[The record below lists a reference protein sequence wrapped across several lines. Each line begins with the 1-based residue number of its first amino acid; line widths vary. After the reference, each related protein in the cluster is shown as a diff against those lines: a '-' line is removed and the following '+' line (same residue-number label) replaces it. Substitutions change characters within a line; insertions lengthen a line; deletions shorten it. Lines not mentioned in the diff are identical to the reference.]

1 MAVPLVALLVGIA
14 VTLIAQFPL
23 DGWADTSETAH
34 WVQHGLLFFGG
45 LTAGAG
51 LFALYLRG
59 RRPA

>member
-1 MAVPLVALLVGIA
+1 MPLLALLAGIA
-14 VTLIAQFPL
+14 IALTAQYPL

-34 WVQHGLLFFGG
+34 WIQHGLLFFGG

-51 LFALYLRG
+51 LVGLYLRG